1 MAVDPTPSSKY
12 TTGYTANILTPVSYP
27 SGARENFLFLSTDT
41 LTNPIDIPYAAPERA
56 PISTHGYGALTVR
69 TK

>member
-1 MAVDPTPSSKY
+1 M
-12 TTGYTANILTPVSYP
+12 TPVIYP

-56 PISTHGYGALTVR
+56 PQSTHGYGALTVR